1 VEKPYAKYHT
11 REKSPWK
18 GEALNPVFS
27 VKALLLL
34 KQGLMTAILVRVASL
49 AV

>member
-27 VKALLLL
+27 VK
-34 KQGLMTAILVRVASL
+34 TAGGSLRGKGRV
-49 AV
+49 